1 MPCLHMSHICVH
13 FHILYFLFYILFL
26 LVSHMVTDMAYV
38 ARTYTRIPCTQ
49 PREIRA
55 SPAASLDCHVG
66 VARGYFV
73 NISSAQNAWR
83 CLFDFA
89 IADIKQ
95 SLVVLTSHLA
105 NCIQPA
111 TSASGLAP
119 VHGDVPSCLR
129 IHRNSTGFQV
139 RCLARDYRPPSSP
152 GLWLIKNILK
162 RGQWTSGFEVTE
174 SDCIQHPNP
183 CTKSRAKRSD
193 FC

>member
-152 GLWLIKNILK
+152 VFG
-162 RGQWTSGFEVTE
+162 S
-174 SDCIQHPNP
+174 
-183 CTKSRAKRSD
+183 
-193 FC
+193 

>member
-129 IHRNSTGFQV
+129 IIEIQQAFKCDASRETTAPPVRLGFG
-139 RCLARDYRPPSSP
+139 S
-152 GLWLIKNILK
+152 
-162 RGQWTSGFEVTE
+162 
-174 SDCIQHPNP
+174 
-183 CTKSRAKRSD
+183 
-193 FC
+193 